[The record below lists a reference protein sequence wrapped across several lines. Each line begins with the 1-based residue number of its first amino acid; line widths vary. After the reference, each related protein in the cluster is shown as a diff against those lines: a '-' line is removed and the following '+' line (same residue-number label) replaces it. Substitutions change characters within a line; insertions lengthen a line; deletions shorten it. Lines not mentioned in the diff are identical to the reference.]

1 MADDERTPGPD
12 DGAADGGA
20 ASEHDPTVTAGAPED
35 ETIGMPEGP
44 GAPASA
50 IPESIGGYRVLGV
63 LGEGGMGVVYEAEQA
78 SPRRR
83 VALKVIRGGHFVDD
97 NQVRMF
103 RREAE
108 TLARLR
114 HPNIGAIYESGRT
127 DDGRHFFAMELVQGD
142 TLGAYLA
149 GRPRPATPGELEHR
163 LALFRKI
170 CDAVQYAH
178 QRGVIHRDLKPSN
191 IIVTDDHSSSGAA
204 SSSTTRSAMP
214 TVKILDFGLARITEE
229 DLAMTQ
235 VTEVGVIK
243 GTLPYMAPEQARG
256 DAEAIDI
263 RTDVY
268 ALGVILYEMLAGR
281 RPYEAARSALLE
293 AVRVICEEPPAPLG
307 ASWSGSRRLD
317 PDVETIV
324 GTALEKDPDRRYA
337 SAAALSEDIGRF
349 LESQPILARPPSAVY
364 QLRKMVARHRTA
376 FVASVVVAVVLVA
389 STVVSSS
396 LYLKAKRESERA
408 RVAALKS
415 EQVATFM
422 TGMLEGVGPAVAMGR
437 DTTMLREILD
447 RTAERLDAELQ
458 GQPEVEASLRDV
470 LGKTY
475 RDLGEL
481 EAAEAQLR
489 SAVATNRR
497 VLGDDDPA
505 TLISINDLG
514 LTLQD
519 RGAWEEAEAL
529 TVEGLEGC
537 RRVLGDDHIETR
549 TAASNYGQLLA
560 ETGRFDEAERYH
572 RRAFED
578 FSRIEG
584 PEDPQTLTAQ
594 TNLGILLMRM
604 GRVSESEDILR
615 ATLEAKRRVL
625 GNDHPETFISLDA
638 LAVVLEGQERFDEA
652 KPLYFESL
660 DACRRVLG
668 DDHPGTLRVLSNI
681 GVFLTKVGRPDEGE
695 RYLREALETKRRV
708 FGDDHLNT
716 LVSMNTMGFWY
727 FRQKRYDESEAMVRE
742 AVERGRTALGS
753 DHPELLV
760 WVFNLGKLLELRGRA
775 AEAEPYYREVLETR
789 RRVLDPA
796 HPETLY
802 VLSELAKLVDRLG
815 RPGEAEQLL
824 IEGLRTAAAG
834 HGDAGAATVEARA
847 RLARFYTAHG
857 RPDDARSVAV
867 EQLEALRAAAEA
879 SDEPGPKNAF
889 AWEAL
894 TCEPADLQDP
904 DAALAFAREAAELG
918 NRQDPDVLD
927 TLALAHHR
935 TGDHARAVEVQ
946 TQALELV
953 GDDDLTRR
961 EACEQ
966 ALEAYRSALED

>member
-1 MADDERTPGPD
+1 
-12 DGAADGGA
+12 
-20 ASEHDPTVTAGAPED
+20 
-35 ETIGMPEGP
+35 
-44 GAPASA
+44 
-50 IPESIGGYRVLGV
+50 VLGV

-83 VALKVIRGGHFVDD
+83 VALKVIRGGHFVDE
-97 NQVRMF
+97 NHIRMF

-127 DDGRHFFAMELVQGD
+127 DDGRHFFAMELVRGK
-142 TLGAYLA
+142 TLGDYLA
-149 GRPRPATPGELEHR
+149 DRPRRVTPDELEHR
-163 LALFRKI
+163 LAVFQKI

-191 IIVTDDHSSSGAA
+191 IIVTDDASSSGV
-204 SSSTTRSAMP
+204 SSTASTQAATP

-229 DLAMTQ
+229 DIAMTQ

-256 DAEAIDI
+256 DAEAIDS

-281 RPYEAARSALLE
+281 RPYDIAYAALLE
-293 AVRVICEEPPAPLG
+293 AIRVICEEPPAPLS
-307 ASWSGSRRLD
+307 ASWGGSRKLD

-324 GTALEKDPDRRYA
+324 GTALEKEPDRRYA

-364 QLRKMVARHRTA
+364 QLRKMVTRHRTA
-376 FVASVVVAVVLVA
+376 FAASMVVAIVLVV
-389 STVVSSS
+389 STIVSTS
-396 LYLKAKRESERA
+396 LFFKAKRESERA
-408 RVAALKS
+408 RVEALKS

-447 RTAERLDAELQ
+447 STAQRLDAELQ
-458 GQPEVEASLRDV
+458 DQPEVEASLRDV

-475 RDLGEL
+475 RQLGEL

-489 SAVATNRR
+489 SAVSTNRR
-497 VLGDDDPA
+497 VLGDDHPE

-519 RGAWEEAEAL
+519 RGAWEESEAL

-537 RRVLGDDHIETR
+537 RRVLGNDHIETR

-560 ETGRFDEAERYH
+560 DTGRFAEAEVFSRE
-572 RRAFED
+572 AFESFRRFD
-578 FSRIEG
+578 G
-584 PEDPQTLTAQ
+584 VEDPQTLTAQ
-594 TNLGILLMRM
+594 TNLGILLMRL
-604 GRVSESEDILR
+604 GRVAESEEILR
-615 ATLEAKRRVL
+615 DSLKTKRQVL

-638 LAVVLEGQERFDEA
+638 LAVVLENQERFDEA
-652 KPLYFESL
+652 EPLYVESL

-716 LVSMNTMGFWY
+716 LISLNTMGFWY
-727 FRQKRYDESEAMVRE
+727 FRQGRYDESEAMVQE
-742 AVERGRTALGS
+742 AVERGRGALGS
-753 DHPELLV
+753 EHPEYLV

-775 AEAEPYYREVLETR
+775 AEAEPYYRKVLDTR

-796 HPETLY
+796 HPETMY
-802 VLSELAKLVDRLG
+802 VLTELAKLVDGLG
-815 RPGEAEQLL
+815 RASEAEELL
-824 IEGLRTAAAG
+824 LDGVREAEAE
-834 HGDAGAATVEARA
+834 HGAAGAATVDVRA
-847 RLARFYTAHG
+847 RLARFYTAHD
-857 RPDDARSVAV
+857 RPDDAAAVVVA
-867 EQLEALRAAAEA
+867 QLEALRAAAET

-894 TCEPADLQDP
+894 TCEPAELQDP
-904 DAALAFAREAAELG
+904 QSALVFALQAAELG
-918 NRQDPDVLD
+918 NRQDADVLD

-935 TGDHARAVEVQ
+935 TGNHARAVEVQ
-946 TQALELV
+946 MEALELV
-953 GDDDLTRR
+953 GEGDAGRR
-961 EACEQ
+961 EAFEQ
-966 ALEAYRSALED
+966 ALENYRSAAGN